1 MTMIK
6 SITILSLLEGVSKEA
21 NVEDRALS
29 IKMPW
34 LELILSGKKDIE
46 VRTWTTKYR
55 GPVWLH
61 AGKSVDKSQASRW
74 DFKDLPTGAYLG
86 QSNLADVIEFDAKS
100 WESLRSRHLNE
111 GDFQPGLYGWVFKD
125 SKRIKPYPA
134 PGKLGLYKLS
144 PELVKSFSSS

>member
-1 MTMIK
+1 MIK
-6 SITILSLLEGVSKEA
+6 SITILSLLEEVSKEA
-21 NVEDRALS
+21 TTEARALS
-29 IKMPW
+29 IKNPW

-55 GPVWLH
+55 GSVWLH
-61 AGKSVDKSQASRW
+61 AGKNVDKSQSSRW

-86 QSNLADVIEFDAKS
+86 RANLVDVIEFDKKS

-111 GDFQPGLYGWVFKD
+111 GDFQPGLFGWVFKD
-125 SKRIKPYPA
+125 PSRIKPYPA

-144 PELVKSFSSS
+144 PDLVKSFSSS